1 MHTYLCIHACI
12 YVNILYVCVCV
23 NTYLHLYMSI
33 NMYTYM
39 CIYGMY
45 TYVCAYTYVQC
56 LERYEK
62 LLDEAM
68 RTEGQVCCS
77 VL

>member
-1 MHTYLCIHACI
+1 MY
-12 YVNILYVCVCV
+12 
-23 NTYLHLYMSI
+23 I

-39 CIYGMY
+39 CIYGIN